1 MRKIDNLRESVKD
14 EMREDIIKEG
24 LNEEKRQLMD
34 SMRESVCIE
43 LENMLKP
50 VVEQRIVTETQEK
63 VTSMAQKEVETMLA
77 KRKKELEQ
85 D

>member
-1 MRKIDNLRESVKD
+1 MRDSVKD

-50 VVEQRIVTETQEK
+50 VVEQRIVTETQVK
-63 VTSMAQKEVETMLA
+63 VSSMAQKEVETMVT